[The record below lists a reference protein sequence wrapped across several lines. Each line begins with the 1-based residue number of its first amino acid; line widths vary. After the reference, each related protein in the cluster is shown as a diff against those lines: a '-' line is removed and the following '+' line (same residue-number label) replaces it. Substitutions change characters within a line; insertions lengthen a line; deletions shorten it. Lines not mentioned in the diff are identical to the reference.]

1 MIRVQAH
8 PEVEQDQVLEMNAG
22 SAENTVTG
30 QMNAEKVGGTWT
42 ETVAST
48 DAEDQVIHVKD

>member
-1 MIRVQAH
+1 MIGVQAY

-30 QMNAEKVGGTWT
+30 LMNAEVVAGKWT
-42 ETVAST
+42 KKVASI
-48 DAEDQVIHVKD
+48 DAEDQVTHVKD